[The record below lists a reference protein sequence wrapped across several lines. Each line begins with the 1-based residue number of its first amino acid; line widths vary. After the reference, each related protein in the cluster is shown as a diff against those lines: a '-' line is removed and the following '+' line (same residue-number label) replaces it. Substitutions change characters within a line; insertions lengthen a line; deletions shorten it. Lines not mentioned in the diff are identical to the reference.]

1 MGEKKDKPD
10 KAFEDPDKTDKSE
23 KQKPEEKKKEE
34 KGRPK
39 EEKRLRVL
47 VRVLGADLDGE
58 KSVGHAILRIKG
70 VSHSFVKAVLTA
82 AKIDPSKKLGAFTE
96 ADIAALE
103 AAIGEPAKLGL
114 PEWMLN
120 RRRDVETGVIGHMSG
135 ADVDMV
141 ERFDV
146 QRMVDA
152 KSYKGV
158 RHMLGLPVRGQRT
171 RASFRHNKAVG
182 VIKKSTRLAA
192 GAGAAAPAA
201 AAPAAKPAAGE
212 KKK

>member
-1 MGEKKDKPD
+1 MGEKKEKPD
-10 KAFEDPDKTDKSE
+10 KAFEDPAKTDKSE
-23 KQKPEEKKKEE
+23 KQKPEDKKEE

-58 KSVGHAILRIKG
+58 KAVGHAILRIKG
-70 VSHSFVKAVLTA
+70 VSHSFAKAVLSA
-82 AKIDPSKKLGAFTE
+82 AKIDPNKKLGAFTE
-96 ADIAALE
+96 TDIAALE
-103 AAIGEPAKLGL
+103 AAIREPVKLGL
-114 PEWMLN
+114 PEWILN
-120 RRRDVETGVIGHMSG
+120 RRRDVETGAVGHMSG

-141 ERFDV
+141 EKFDI

-152 KSYKGV
+152 KSYKGI
-158 RHMLGLPVRGQRT
+158 RHMLGLPARGQRT

-182 VIKKSTRLAA
+182 VVKKAARLAQA
-192 GAGAAAPAA
+192 GPGGAAPAA
-201 AAPAAKPAAGE
+201 PAAGE

>member
-1 MGEKKDKPD
+1 MGEKKEKPD
-10 KAFEDPDKTDKSE
+10 KAFEDPEKTDKSE
-23 KQKPEEKKKEE
+23 KQKPEEKKKEG
-34 KGRPK
+34 KGRPR

-58 KSVGHAILRIKG
+58 KSVGHAVLRIKG

-82 AKIDPSKKLGAFTE
+82 AKIDPNKKLGAFTE

-103 AAIGEPAKLGL
+103 AAIREPAKLGL

-120 RRRDVETGVIGHMSG
+120 RRRDVETGAVGHMSG

-146 QRMVDA
+146 QRMVDS

-201 AAPAAKPAAGE
+201 AAPVSKPAAGE

>member
-10 KAFEDPDKTDKSE
+10 KAFEDPEKTDKSE

-58 KSVGHAILRIKG
+58 KSVGHAVLRIKG

-82 AKIDPSKKLGAFTE
+82 AKIDPNKKLGAFTE

-103 AAIGEPAKLGL
+103 AAIREPAKLGL
-114 PEWMLN
+114 PEWVMN
-120 RRRDVETGVIGHMSG
+120 RRRDVETGAVGHMSG